1 MPGTEVRVAEDGE
14 ILVAGP
20 GVMEGYHRRRA
31 DTVAVLKQGW
41 WHSGDTGAL
50 DGEGRLRV
58 LGRQPTRAPD

>member
-1 MPGTEVRVAEDGE
+1 
-14 ILVAGP
+14 
-20 GVMEGYHRRRA
+20 MEGYHRRRA
-31 DTVAVLKQGW
+31 DTAAVLRQGW